1 MYNFTEL
8 KTELSKIED
17 WLKTSYSQISTG
29 RANPALLDGV
39 SVESYGTFQPIKNI
53 ASIATEDVRTMLVT
67 PWDKGVIK
75 DIERALAASGLPLSV
90 SSDGVGI
97 RISIPQLTTENKS
110 SLVKL
115 CKEKLEDARVSVRL
129 ERQKTDKDIDAR
141 EKAGDYAQDA
151 KARSKDELQKFIDT
165 TNKNLEA
172 IFSEKEKA
180 IMTV

>member
-8 KTELSKIED
+8 KNELSKIEQ
-17 WLKTSYSQISTG
+17 WLQSSYSQISTG

-39 SVESYGTFQPIKNI
+39 SVESYGTYQPIKNI
-53 ASIATEDVRTMLVT
+53 ASIATEDVRTMLIT
-67 PWDKGVIK
+67 PWDKGIVK

-97 RISIPQLTTENKS
+97 RISIPQLTTENKA

-141 EKAGDYAQDA
+141 EKAGDYAEDA
-151 KARSKDELQKFIDT
+151 KKRSKDELQKLIDT

-172 IFSEKEKA
+172 IFADKEKA

>member
-8 KTELSKIED
+8 KSELTKIEE
-17 WLKTSYSQISTG
+17 WLKTDYSQISTG

-39 SVESYGTFQPIKNI
+39 SVESYGTYQPIKNI
-53 ASIATEDVRTMLVT
+53 ASIATEDVRTMLIT
-67 PWDKGVIK
+67 PWDKGVVK
-75 DIERALAASGLPLSV
+75 DIERALAVSGLPLSV

-97 RISIPQLTTENKS
+97 RVSIPQLTTENKS

-129 ERQKTDKDIDAR
+129 ERQKIDKDIDAR
-141 EKAGDYAQDA
+141 EKAGDYAEDA
-151 KARSKDELQKFIDT
+151 KKRSKDELQKLIDT

-172 IFSEKEKA
+172 IFADKEKA

>member
-8 KTELSKIED
+8 KSELTKIEG
-17 WLKTSYSQISTG
+17 WLQTNYSQISTG

-67 PWDKGVIK
+67 PWDKGVVK

-141 EKAGDYAQDA
+141 EKAGDYAEDA
-151 KARSKDELQKFIDT
+151 KKRSKDELQKLIDT
-165 TNKNLEA
+165 TNKNLES

>member
-8 KTELSKIED
+8 KSELTKIEE
-17 WLKTSYSQISTG
+17 WLKTGYSQISTG

-39 SVESYGTFQPIKNI
+39 SVESYGTYQPIKNI
-53 ASIATEDVRTMLVT
+53 ASIATEDVRTMMIT
-67 PWDKGVIK
+67 PWDKGVVK

-97 RISIPQLTTENKS
+97 RVSIPQLTTENKS

-129 ERQKTDKDIDAR
+129 ERQKIDKDIDAR
-141 EKAGDYAQDA
+141 EKAGDYAEDA
-151 KARSKDELQKFIDT
+151 KKRSKDELQKLIDT

-172 IFSEKEKA
+172 IFTDKEKA